1 MFGLRK
7 TLGSLFGLHQIDET
21 WFGHLEETLLKA
33 DVGIATTDT
42 LISSLRK
49 TAKTQSINNAE
60 QLKGILVQEITQLLS
75 PLESPQNPLLTP
87 QSGQKPE
94 VWLIVGVNGAGKTTS
109 IGKLC
114 RHFQAQ
120 GKSVLLAAGDT
131 FRAAARNQLKEWG
144 ERNHVQVLSQESGD
158 AAAVA
163 HDAIHAAI
171 SRQIDLLFIDTAG
184 RLATQGNLM
193 EELKKVKRVISKVI
207 PDAPHQIVLV
217 LDGNTGQN
225 GIAQVLAFRNA
236 IGLQGII
243 VTKLDGTAKG
253 GVICALSKALET
265 PMESGATSSRTFV
278 YALGK
283 GEGLADLEPFNA
295 QIYAKE
301 IVE

>member
-7 TLGSLFGLHQIDET
+7 TLGSLFGLNKVDEA
-21 WFGHLEETLLKA
+21 WYEHLEELLLKG
-33 DVGIATTDT
+33 DVGVATTDL
-42 LISSLRK
+42 LITSLRK
-49 TAKTQSINNAE
+49 AAKSQSITNAE
-60 QLKGILVQEITQLLS
+60 DLKGVLVQELSRLLA
-75 PLESPQNPLLTP
+75 PLEDPQNPLMFP
-87 QSGQKPE
+87 QTNHRPE
-94 VWLIVGVNGAGKTTS
+94 IWLIVGVNGAGKTTT

-114 RHFQAQ
+114 HHFQAQ

-144 ERNHVQVLSQESGD
+144 ERNQVQVLSQESGD

-184 RLATQGNLM
+184 RLATQANLM

-207 PDAPHQIVLV
+207 PDAPHRIVLV

-225 GIAQVLAFRNA
+225 GISQVRAFKEA
-236 IGLQGII
+236 IGLNGII

-253 GVICALSKALET
+253 GVICALSKALEQ
-265 PMESGATSSRTFV
+265 PSGLGGGPSDTCV

-283 GEGLADLEPFNA
+283 GEGLLDLEPFKA
-295 QIYAKE
+295 QSYAKE
-301 IVE
+301 LVE

>member
-7 TLGSLFGLHQIDET
+7 TLGSLFGLHPIDES
-21 WFGHLEETLLKA
+21 WFEQLEETLLKA
-33 DVGIATTDT
+33 DVGIATTNV
-42 LISSLRK
+42 LIASLRK
-49 TAKTQSINNAE
+49 LAKSQLIQNAE
-60 QLKGILVQEITQLLS
+60 DLKGLLVQEISRLLA
-75 PLESPQNPLLTP
+75 PLENPQNPLLLS
-87 QSGQKPE
+87 QSNHKPE
-94 VWLIVGVNGAGKTTS
+94 IWLIVGVNGAGKTTS

-114 RHFQAQ
+114 HHFQVH

-171 SRQIDLLFIDTAG
+171 SRQIDVLFIDTAG

-193 EELKKVKRVISKVI
+193 EELKKVKRVISKVV

-265 PMESGATSSRTFV
+265 PPETGTPAFKTFV

-283 GEGLADLEPFNA
+283 GEGLSDLEPFNA
-295 QIYAKE
+295 EAYAKE
-301 IVE
+301 LVE